1 MNDVW
6 LFGMVDV
13 SHTPALGYM
22 QIVPDRSAATLLIIR
37 QHLRNGTIVH
47 SDQWSSYRQVSTLP
61 NVAEQEIKHKN
72 DLFIP

>member
-22 QIVPDRSAATLLIIR
+22 QIVPDRSAAATLLIIR
-37 QHLRNGTIVH
+37 QHLRNGTIVQ
-47 SDQWSSYRQVSTLP
+47 SDQWSSYCQVSTLP
-61 NVAEQEIKHKN
+61 NVA
-72 DLFIP
+72 